1 VLIGVRAC
9 LAFLQL
15 LRCAAALYV
24 ITAQYYHCLASGA
37 LFMSDQLRDQTRDF
51 ILQNYLFTTD
61 TSALDP
67 DDSLLEQ
74 GIVDSNGMMEII
86 LFIEQQLGVVM
97 KDEEMTPE
105 NLDSVNRI
113 TAFVLSKR
121 SG

>member
-1 VLIGVRAC
+1 
-9 LAFLQL
+9 
-15 LRCAAALYV
+15 
-24 ITAQYYHCLASGA
+24 
-37 LFMSDQLRDQTRDF
+37 MSDQLRDQTRDF